1 LHLFETPT
9 NVRFVLLTS
18 PNIDSALIR
27 NVLRTLWGA
36 EGAWGRW
43 VTGNP
48 EKRGAYLE
56 EEEREGVD
64 SELGRTSCTDV
75 PCGAST
81 DLTLPICFL
90 CDRQFRRAVDA
101 QMRALP
107 YYATP

>member
-1 LHLFETPT
+1 MHLFETPT

-18 PNIDSALIR
+18 PNVDSALIR
-27 NVLRTLWGA
+27 TVLRTLWGA

-64 SELGRTSCTDV
+64 SE
-75 PCGAST
+75 
-81 DLTLPICFL
+81 
-90 CDRQFRRAVDA
+90 
-101 QMRALP
+101 
-107 YYATP
+107 